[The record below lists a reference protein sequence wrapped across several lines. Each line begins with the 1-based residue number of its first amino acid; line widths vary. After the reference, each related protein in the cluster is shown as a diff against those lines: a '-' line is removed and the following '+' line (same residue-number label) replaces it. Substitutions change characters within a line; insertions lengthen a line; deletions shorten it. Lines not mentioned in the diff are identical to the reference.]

1 MVQVSFTNEYVKKD
15 AARFEKVKVEKGE
28 TDRVAI
34 VTAPERYF
42 VHQMNMPDVDIASG
56 EVIMETMKNAK
67 GEEYE
72 REKTEFV
79 GSYIC
84 TGKDEVVGGPDG
96 FDAENCTLCA
106 AIKEHGDKKFRRP
119 EPKYACYVIKY
130 RVNGSGE
137 VQLDPFQAELLLWV
151 FTQNRFENIIR
162 IANEHGD
169 PMKLDLLLGPCKNT
183 TFQAYDIAAGGKCHW
198 RADKDRME
206 IVAKMLQSNKV
217 NTDEG
222 KQITKNTVARTY
234 TPTQAE
240 MAINKVLD
248 RHNLIGKPGG
258 LGGTTASAIEFGGVA
273 SASKQAEQGSSWGE
287 SSKSE
292 DATPDFLKEDSSK
305 EEPKAEA
312 SAEASS
318 DDDGDE
324 ELSFDDIMAQLG

>member
-1 MVQVSFTNEYVKKD
+1 MVQVSFTSDYVKKD
-15 AARFEKVKVEKGE
+15 AARFEKLKVEKGA

-34 VTAPERYF
+34 VTAPQRFY
-42 VHQMNMPDVDIASG
+42 VHQMNMPEVDVATG
-56 EVIMETMKNAK
+56 EVVMETMKNAK
-67 GEEYE
+67 GEEYD

-106 AIKEHGDKKFRRP
+106 AIKDHGDKKFRRP
-119 EPKYACYVIKY
+119 EPRYASYVIRYK
-130 RVNGSGE
+130 VNGSGE
-137 VQLDPFQAELLLWV
+137 VQLDPFQAELLLWSMS
-151 FTQNRFENIIR
+151 QNRFENIVR

-169 PMKLDLLLGPCKNT
+169 PMKLDLLLGPCKNA
-183 TFQAYDIAAGGKCHW
+183 TFQAYEISAGGKCYW
-198 RADKDRME
+198 REDEERMKV
-206 IVAKMLQSNKV
+206 VAGLLKSNKV
-217 NTDEG
+217 DTEEG
-222 KQITKNTVARTY
+222 KQITRNSIARTY

-273 SASKQAEQGSSWGE
+273 SASKQAEQGSSWGD

-292 DATPDFLKEDSSK
+292 DSTPDFLKDDSPKK

-318 DDDGDE
+318 DDDE